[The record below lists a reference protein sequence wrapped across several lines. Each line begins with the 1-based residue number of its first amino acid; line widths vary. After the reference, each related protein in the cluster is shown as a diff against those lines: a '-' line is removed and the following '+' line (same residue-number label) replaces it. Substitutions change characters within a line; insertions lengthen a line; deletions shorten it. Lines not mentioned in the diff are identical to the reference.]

1 MFAWPRLHSSKPL
14 KGRARRENAGVHPQ
28 DLSAF
33 YFTSSSVLSAQAH
46 RYVKIIHCIQ
56 LPPFSPWPWL
66 LASDK
71 LSQLHISSGWFGLC
85 FPYVTGR
92 RECRGLAQQDI
103 VFPRLLSLRL
113 HDGASR
119 LVQLVALFAFAFA
132 FAHSI
137 NPISDSAPPP
147 PRCPVT
153 AVPWIPAGTPILVP
167 PQNHPP
173 PPFSASDPPHSPI
186 PRSGF
191 DADQAGITAQVCV
204 HCGIGIPIRLICTT
218 ASDEPGTY
226 PHTFSTAH
234 SPSPTSQSSRGFT
247 FFSPHTHH
255 LSPCAH
261 LAPRTSHLA
270 VPASFVSLPTSSP
283 NLLPPPDCLPQ
294 QGAVLTPSPPQPVR
308 RPLESPPLSLDA
320 IPSTRLRE
328 GRKRVQR
335 LRVGPRVASTHKLFF
350 FFATRRRTTIHSS
363 YATTLSPKRLQHTH
377 AGLDSASVG
386 ERIEG
391 ALDAVH

>member
-1 MFAWPRLHSSKPL
+1 MS
-14 KGRARRENAGVHPQ
+14 RALTR
-28 DLSAF
+28 
-33 YFTSSSVLSAQAH
+33 T
-46 RYVKIIHCIQ
+46 
-56 LPPFSPWPWL
+56 
-66 LASDK
+66 
-71 LSQLHISSGWFGLC
+71 
-85 FPYVTGR
+85 
-92 RECRGLAQQDI
+92 
-103 VFPRLLSLRL
+103 
-113 HDGASR
+113 
-119 LVQLVALFAFAFA
+119 
-132 FAHSI
+132 
-137 NPISDSAPPP
+137 
-147 PRCPVT
+147 
-153 AVPWIPAGTPILVP
+153 
-167 PQNHPP
+167 
-173 PPFSASDPPHSPI
+173 
-186 PRSGF
+186 
-191 DADQAGITAQVCV
+191 
-204 HCGIGIPIRLICTT
+204 
-218 ASDEPGTY
+218 
-226 PHTFSTAH
+226 
-234 SPSPTSQSSRGFT
+234 PSPLRIPLLQQVSQSRGFT

>member
-1 MFAWPRLHSSKPL
+1 MA
-14 KGRARRENAGVHPQ
+14 
-28 DLSAF
+28 D
-33 YFTSSSVLSAQAH
+33 
-46 RYVKIIHCIQ
+46 
-56 LPPFSPWPWL
+56 WPWL

-71 LSQLHISSGWFGLC
+71 LISFTSHVVWLVWLVSRTSQGDGSAVVWPNKTSSSPGCCLSACMMAHHVSSNWWLC
-85 FPYVTGR
+85 
-92 RECRGLAQQDI
+92 
-103 VFPRLLSLRL
+103 LLLL
-113 HDGASR
+113 P
-119 LVQLVALFAFAFA
+119 LPI
-132 FAHSI
+132 HSI
-137 NPISDSAPPP
+137 NQSHIGFRPPAS
-147 PRCPVT
+147 RCPVT

-167 PQNHPP
+167 PQKPP
-173 PPFSASDPPHSPI
+173 PVFRIRPPLPPHSPI

-191 DADQAGITAQVCV
+191 DTDQAGITAQVCV

-234 SPSPTSQSSRGFT
+234 SPLLQVSQSRGFT
-247 FFSPHTHH
+247 FFSPHTHRI
-255 LSPCAH
+255 SPCPH
-261 LAPRTSHLA
+261 LAPRTSRTS
-270 VPASFVSLPTSSP
+270 PSPLPLSP
-283 NLLPPPDCLPQ
+283 CRRRNPTLLPPPDCLPQ

-335 LRVGPRVASTHKLFF
+335 LRVGPRVASPQNLL

-363 YATTLSPKRLQHTH
+363 HATTLSPKRLQHTH

-391 ALDAVH
+391 VLDAVH

>member
-1 MFAWPRLHSSKPL
+1 MLRLIGTSRSSIASSCPPFL
-14 KGRARRENAGVHPQ
+14 RGRGCLQVTS
-28 DLSAF
+28 SAS
-33 YFTSSSVLSAQAH
+33 FTSRLVG
-46 RYVKIIHCIQ
+46 
-56 LPPFSPWPWL
+56 
-66 LASDK
+66 LACVSRT
-71 LSQLHISSGWFGLC
+71 SQGDG
-85 FPYVTGR
+85 
-92 RECRGLAQQDI
+92 ECRGLAQQDI

-119 LVQLVALFAFAFA
+119 LVQLVALFALAFA
-132 FAHSI
+132 FAYSI

-147 PRCPVT
+147 PASLSRDGRAMDSGRNP
-153 AVPWIPAGTPILVP
+153 
-167 PQNHPP
+167 HSRPP
-173 PPFSASDPPHSPI
+173 PKPPPSPVFRIRPPPHSPI

-234 SPSPTSQSSRGFT
+234 SPSPTSQSKSRLHLFLP
-247 FFSPHTHH
+247 PHPPP
-255 LSPCAH
+255 LS
-261 LAPRTSHLA
+261 LRSPRTSHLA

-350 FFATRRRTTIHSS
+350 FFATRTTDDYPFQLRHDTFPE
-363 YATTLSPKRLQHTH
+363 TTPAHPCGSRLRVCWRK
-377 AGLDSASVG
+377 D
-386 ERIEG
+386 
-391 ALDAVH
+391 